1 MAAATVAAA
10 VAGFVALAAL
20 AARPGSFGWDAHLS
34 LSLYRLKEGHG
45 ILNGHTDLLVWILE
59 PAAEVAEVAA
69 LIVILLVL
77 TRRRR
82 LRDGAFILAAI
93 AGTLVLEP
101 ILKDLIKRPPFR
113 PGDSGYSF
121 PSGHAMR
128 SAAAL
133 SALVIT
139 AWPSRWR
146 WPAFVASILL
156 CGVIGVAIVYNGW
169 HWVSDVVAGWCV
181 GLGWVGILCLALRSS
196 EGRGTTDAE

>member
-1 MAAATVAAA
+1 MEGYSPDNVTVTPRSRETRVVGAPNFLAAATVAAA

-34 LSLYRLKEGHG
+34 LSLSLKEGHG

-82 LRDGAFILAAI
+82 LRDGASILAAI

-121 PSGHAMR
+121 PSGHGRRR
-128 SAAAL
+128 SAAA
-133 SALVIT
+133 
-139 AWPSRWR
+139 PPR
-146 WPAFVASILL
+146 
-156 CGVIGVAIVYNGW
+156 
-169 HWVSDVVAGWCV
+169 HW
-181 GLGWVGILCLALRSS
+181 
-196 EGRGTTDAE
+196 